1 MNTSRN
7 QILAGLLW
15 GLVFA
20 LAYSQSPLYT
30 SNQNQYFLHGL
41 EQAGYADLS
50 QDWLANTADPTPV
63 FSQMVS
69 LVYSYIQWEGI
80 FYVIYAISMVIYQ
93 YSLWSIITS
102 LFNWRDSI
110 TKTLLFLAV
119 LVLIHSA
126 GWRYGLSLILGVNW
140 TYILEDGVAD
150 QRLLGPVLQP
160 STFGV
165 LLLLSISF
173 FMRRRLVLAVLSAV
187 LAATFHPTYLLSA
200 AVLTAAYLLD
210 VILQERNWRKAFALG
225 GLALAA
231 VAPILLTVYPV
242 FTGGPAD
249 MAEQAR
255 WVLVEFRIPHHALI
269 RQWFDATALVKIGLV
284 ILACYL
290 VRRTRLFTVMGISL
304 LVVTLLTLVQAAS
317 ASTGLALVFPWRLST
332 FLVPLSSAVILAY
345 LLDWFLNKPE
355 LGTPAA
361 QKAIG
366 WISLAIALI
375 AVISGVSRFSLD
387 LQRKSAEVESGI
399 QAFVDAQRKPGDVYL
414 IPFKMQD
421 FRLAAGAPAF
431 VDFKS
436 IPYRSDEVLEWYRRE
451 LLTERFYKTGDCGV
465 LDEIMEEYSLSH
477 VITEKETAPNSGCPG
492 LDLIYADE
500 AYSLWK
506 IQP

>member
-7 QILAGLLW
+7 QILAVLLW

-41 EQAGYADLS
+41 AQAGYADLS
-50 QDWLANTADPTPV
+50 QDWLVNTADPTPV
-63 FSQMVS
+63 FSQMVA
-69 LVYSYIQWEGI
+69 LVYSYLRWEGI
-80 FYVIYAISMVIYQ
+80 FYLIYAILMVIYL

-102 LFNWRDSI
+102 LFIWRDSI

-126 GWRYGLSLILGVNW
+126 GWRYGLSLIMGVNW

-150 QRLLGPVLQP
+150 QRLLGSVLQP

-173 FMRRRLVLAVLSAV
+173 FMRRKLVLAVLSAV

-210 VILQERNWRKAFALG
+210 VIVQEHNWKKAFALG

-231 VAPILLTVYPV
+231 VAPILLAVYPV
-242 FTGGPAD
+242 FTGGPAG

-255 WVLVEFRIPHHALI
+255 QLLVEFRIPHHALI
-269 RQWFDATALVKIGLV
+269 SQWFDATALVKIGLV

-345 LLDWFLNKPE
+345 LIDRLLEKPE

-366 WISLAIALI
+366 WLSLAIALI
-375 AVISGVSRFSLD
+375 AVISGVLRFSLD
-387 LQRKSAEVESGI
+387 LQRKSAGVESGI

-421 FRLAAGAPAF
+421 FRLAAGAPVF
-431 VDFKS
+431 VDYKS

-451 LLTERFYKTGDCGV
+451 LLAERFYKTGDCAV
-465 LDEIMEEYSLSH
+465 LDEIMEEYSLTH
-477 VITEKETAPNSGCPG
+477 IITEKETAPNSGCPG